1 MAVNQRGCRRI
12 SVMIGGCP
20 ELVGVGE
27 GERTIGR
34 REVEIRLGF
43 FFWAESGNSGY
54 IRGTKYVKKHV
65 TLCFQNNVM

>member
-43 FFWAESGNSGY
+43 FFGLSRVTQV
-54 IRGTKYVKKHV
+54 IYVERS
-65 TLCFQNNVM
+65 M